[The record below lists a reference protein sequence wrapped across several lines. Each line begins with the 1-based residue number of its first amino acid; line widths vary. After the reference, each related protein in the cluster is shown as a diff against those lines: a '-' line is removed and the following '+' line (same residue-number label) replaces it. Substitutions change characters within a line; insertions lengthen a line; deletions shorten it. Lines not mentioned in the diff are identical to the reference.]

1 MSEFGLPD
9 FFAPGVAAALVLTA
23 LRVGG
28 LLLIAPA
35 WSARSVPMR
44 LRTAML
50 VVFAVLLLPSAQSTA
65 DLATLR
71 ITPATFLSETVVGF
85 VIGMAAALIIGAAE
99 FAGEL
104 MTNTIGLSGAA
115 IFDPI
120 NNTQGAVLQQFM
132 QLMAIVILL
141 VSGGHIIMLQAVAH
155 SFVAMPLG
163 APLSLGQGSHA
174 VVKAASSIF
183 STGVQ
188 FSAPVIATI
197 LLMNMALAVL
207 GRAAPQLNIM
217 TVAFP
222 LQICVGLLTFAGSLA
237 LIVHAM
243 SDWTPTFT
251 DTLESFTRAARLP
264 VATTAISAMGAR

>member
-1 MSEFGLPD
+1 MSEFGFPD

-44 LRTAML
+44 LRSAML
-50 VVFAVLLLPSAQSTA
+50 VVLAVLLLPAAQANS
-65 DLATLR
+65 DLTTLR
-71 ITPATFLSETVVGF
+71 ITPATFLAESAIGF
-85 VIGMAAALIIGAAE
+85 AIGMAAALLIAAAE

-104 MTNTIGLSGAA
+104 ITVTIGLSGAA

-132 QLMAIVILL
+132 QLLAL
-141 VSGGHIIMLQAVAH
+141 VLMLIGGGHIMMLQAVAQ

-163 APLSLGQGSHA
+163 APIDLGAGAHA
-174 VVKAASSIF
+174 IVAAASAIF

-188 FSAPVIATI
+188 FAAPVIATV

-217 TVAFP
+217 TLAFP
-222 LQICVGLLTFAGSLA
+222 LQICIGLLTFAGSLA
-237 LIVHAM
+237 IVVHAL
-243 SDWTPTFT
+243 SDWTPGFSA
-251 DTLESFTRAARLP
+251 TLEAFTRAANVP
-264 VATTAISAMGAR
+264 KTASAVSAMGAR